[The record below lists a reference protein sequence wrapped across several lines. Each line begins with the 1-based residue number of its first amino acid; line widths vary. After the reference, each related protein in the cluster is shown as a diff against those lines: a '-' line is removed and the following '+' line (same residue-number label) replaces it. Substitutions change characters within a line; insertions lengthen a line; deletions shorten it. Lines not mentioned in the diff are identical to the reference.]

1 MPSSDLIVGD
11 TERTVATGLHLLHS
25 GDAAA
30 AVAALEP
37 LRQWIAPR
45 VNPNVSSATA
55 LAHVAAGDVEAALLA
70 AGEVEGHRGAT
81 YLDRVLAGVARGL
94 ALERRGERSAEH
106 TSELQSLKRISY
118 AVFCLRKTTP

>member
-70 AGEVEGHRGAT
+70 AGEVEEHRGAT
-81 YLDRVLAGVARGL
+81 YLDRDR
-94 ALERRGERSAEH
+94 
-106 TSELQSLKRISY
+106 QSNRLNSSNQC
-118 AVFCLRKTTP
+118 AT

>member
-55 LAHVAAGDVEAALLA
+55 LAHVAAGDVEPALPA
-70 AGEVEGHRGAT
+70 AGEGEEHRGDT
-81 YLDRVLAGVARGL
+81 RLERVLAGGVRVL
-94 ALERRGERSAEH
+94 ALERRREVAAARA
-106 TSELQSLKRISY
+106 
-118 AVFCLRKTTP
+118 CLLPGPKEKSGA